1 MQPAGQTL
9 GPCLGAGEFAGTD
22 VAFGAGLLGTVTAK
36 NTKKLRGKFEASGF
50 CNWDVFALQRQDG
63 AGEAAQA
70 SSGPASLSSVW
81 ICEVGAQKCIAV
93 PAFPQPLP
101 LLLLHGA
108 APSAQR
114 LELKHVAAGRRSL
127 LLPRPFYWEEVG
139 GSEQILDSASKCHC
153 TSLPSLRA
161 SAPRCCA
168 VLALCVACSV
178 LALIRGLFVRQREF
192 CHAHKAL
199 NSGGFSV

>member
-1 MQPAGQTL
+1 MGL
-9 GPCLGAGEFAGTD
+9 GCWEQLQQRTQ
-22 VAFGAGLLGTVTAK
+22 
-36 NTKKLRGKFEASGF
+36 KKLRGKFEASGF

-63 AGEAAQA
+63 AGEAAQP
-70 SSGPASLSSVW
+70 SSGLASLSSVW
-81 ICEVGAQKCIAV
+81 VCEVSAQKCIAV
-93 PAFPQPLP
+93 SAFPRPLP

-178 LALIRGLFVRQREF
+178 LALIRGRCLFVRQREF